1 MARIIIADDDE
12 IVGEMARDALIA
24 AGHGAGLVS
33 NGADALRVIKA
44 RRPDLV
50 ILDCNMPELS
60 GVLLVQEL
68 RKSPDFATLPV
79 MMLTGRRGDR
89 DEELARFAGAND
101 YMKNPSIPT
110 SWFSASKSCS
120 PAAERYSTASR
131 PARPRRGRWPKHAEG
146 WVPNIAIISHML

>member
-50 ILDCNMPELS
+50 ILDCNMPGLS

-101 YMKNPSIPT
+101 YMKKPFDPDELV
-110 SWFSASKSCS
+110 FRV
-120 PAAERYSTASR
+120 EELL
-131 PARPRRGRWPKHAEG
+131 ARG
-146 WVPNIAIISHML
+146 

>member
-12 IVGEMARDALIA
+12 LVGEMARDALIA
-24 AGHGAGLVS
+24 AGHGAGWVT
-33 NGADALRVIKA
+33 NGADALKVIKA

-68 RKSPDFATLPV
+68 RKSTEFANLPV

-101 YMKNPSIPT
+101 YMKKPFDPDELV
-110 SWFSASKSCS
+110 FRVEELLAG
-120 PAAERYSTASR
+120 
-131 PARPRRGRWPKHAEG
+131 RR
-146 WVPNIAIISHML
+146 

>member
-1 MARIIIADDDE
+1 MEGINRLEDAMARIIIADDDE
-12 IVGEMARDALIA
+12 IVGEVARDALIA

-68 RKSPDFATLPV
+68 RNSPEFADLPV

-101 YMKNPSIPT
+101 YMKKPFDPDELV
-110 SWFSASKSCS
+110 FRVEELL
-120 PAAERYSTASR
+120 AAH
-131 PARPRRGRWPKHAEG
+131 P
-146 WVPNIAIISHML
+146 